1 MEAMQRRV
9 CNGNSVAR
17 DVVSAFA
24 ALILLSI
31 LLLPLATRAEP
42 VQVSLRLASGTEM
55 VSQRYPASGDVLA
68 VWLTDQGGRNEEEQK
83 AAADMAAKGVET
95 WLTDC
100 LAPYFLPLLPSSWS
114 QVPDQDMAEWLET
127 LHQHNRG
134 KRIVLIATGRSAGL
148 ALRAAN
154 AWQARYGGGATNP
167 LAGALLMWPL
177 LYQELAPGEEPD
189 YDPAV
194 RQTRMDLVIL
204 QPMSSAGYWWRERLK
219 GFLEGAGSRVWL
231 DVLPGLR
238 DGFYRRSDINPQE
251 ISAGARLG
259 EILLNG
265 LKPLIDK
272 ERP

>member
-1 MEAMQRRV
+1 MEAMQGRIG
-9 CNGNSVAR
+9 NGNSVGR
-17 DVVSAFA
+17 DVVAAFA
-24 ALILLSI
+24 ARILLVA
-31 LLLPLATRAEP
+31 LLLPFAARAEP
-42 VQVSLRLASGTEM
+42 VEVSLRLASGTEI

-68 VWLTDQGGRNEEEQK
+68 VWLTDQGGPGEEEQK

-100 LAPYFLPLLPSSWS
+100 LAPYFLPLLPSSWN
-114 QVPDQDMAEWLET
+114 QVPDQDMAEWLDT
-127 LHQHNRG
+127 LQRQNRG
-134 KRIVLIATGRSAGL
+134 KRIVLIATGRAAGL

-154 AWQARYGGGATNP
+154 AWQARYGGGTAPP

-177 LYQELAPGEEPD
+177 LYQELAPGQEPE

-194 RQTRMDLVIL
+194 RQSHMDLVIL

-219 GFLEGAGSRVWL
+219 EFLEGAGSRVWL

-238 DGFYRRSDINPQE
+238 DSFYRRSDINPQE

>member
-1 MEAMQRRV
+1 MQWLSS
-9 CNGNSVAR
+9 NGISLR
-17 DVVSAFA
+17 QDVKRSLGALIFLIALLAAFA
-24 ALILLSI
+24 A
-31 LLLPLATRAEP
+31 RAEP
-42 VQVSLRLASGTEM
+42 LEVTLRLASGTEI
-55 VSQRYPASGDVLA
+55 VSQRYPAAGDVLA
-68 VWLTDQGGRNEEEQK
+68 VWLTDQGGRSEEEQK

-100 LAPYFLPLLPSSWS
+100 LAPYFLPLLPSSWN
-114 QVPDQDMAEWLET
+114 QVPDQDLGDWLET
-127 LHQHNRG
+127 LHRQNPG
-134 KRIVLIATGRSAGL
+134 KRIVLIATGRAASL
-148 ALRAAN
+148 ALRMAN
-154 AWQARYGGGATNP
+154 DWQARQGGGTADP

-177 LYQELAPGEEPD
+177 LYQELAPGQEPD

-231 DVLPGLR
+231 NVLPGLR

-265 LKPLIDK
+265 LKPLIEK
-272 ERP
+272 EKP